1 MSECAR
7 SLGKS
12 GREITGVRQQG
23 VALVLVLWILLLVTI
38 STGAYTMTA
47 RMDQLEAYTILSG
60 TQARLAA
67 EAGLNMA
74 VVSLRDPNEETR
86 MIPDGRGYLIEFEG
100 IQIEVRVTDERGKL
114 NINLATEETLVNLFT
129 ANGVESS
136 EAETLAAAVADW
148 VDADEIER
156 LNGAELSAYEAAGL
170 TVGPANRSFVMIEE
184 VLQVLGMSYDLYLKI
199 EPGITVYSD
208 SGQPDPAYAPE
219 ESLVALPDMSEED
232 ARNFVEDRHSQDS
245 LSDLDLSLPSGEVA
259 MAKGRGLTYSILA
272 KATLPNGIWDQVE
285 ATVRLGGGA
294 DGKPYRVLRWK
305 EGFHH

>member
-1 MSECAR
+1 
-7 SLGKS
+7 
-12 GREITGVRQQG
+12 
-23 VALVLVLWILLLVTI
+23 
-38 STGAYTMTA
+38 
-47 RMDQLEAYTILSG
+47 MDQLEAYTILSG

-74 VVSLRDPNEETR
+74 VVSLRDPNEQTR
-86 MIPDGRGYLIEFEG
+86 MIPDGRSYSIEFEG
-100 IQIEVRVTDERGKL
+100 IQIEVQVTDERGKL
-114 NINLATEETLVNLFT
+114 NINLASEETLVNLFT
-129 ANGVESS
+129 ANGVESA

-184 VLQVLGMSYDLYLKI
+184 VLQVLGMSYDLYLEI

-208 SGQPDPAYAPE
+208 SGQPDAAYAPA
-219 ESLVALPDMSEED
+219 ESLVALSDMSEEE

-245 LSDLDLSLPSGEVA
+245 LNDLDLSLPSGEVA

-294 DGKPYRVLRWK
+294 DGRPYRVLRWK